1 MNKRSSLLLLELL
14 IAMLFLSCSTV
25 KNEKTNI
32 NNETTTEL
40 KMSYITFSSIPKDLD
55 LVTAEINKITK
66 EKINATVKIEP
77 IISSEYSQQINLK
90 LNSNENLDMFVTGTL
105 SGIFDY
111 PVLASKGKLYPLD
124 DLIKN
129 KGEGIC
135 LALGDED
142 LNSSKINGKVYGIPT
157 VKDLAIEHGI
167 KIEKDILDKYKID
180 IQKITN
186 LEDFEGAMKI
196 IHDNEPNKYFGV
208 MGGTSIVDSFGVSA
222 FGDKLVDGYG
232 VLMNPNELKVVD
244 YYETKEYEQLLN
256 KIRRWYELGYIF
268 PDIVTNKENDV
279 LLMKE
284 NKLYGATSYINP
296 ITQYLQKKS
305 VGFSVEVV
313 TIYPA
318 VKNTSTITNFMWA
331 IPSYSKNTEKAMEF
345 LNLMYTDK
353 DIINLLDYGIEGT
366 HYKKVKDSE
375 EIIDIISDN
384 STGENGYNLDQEYMF
399 GNEFLAHIWTGN
411 PNDIWKQ
418 IDTFNKSAVKSKATG
433 FLFDATPVMV
443 EYTEVSRIVSE
454 YKPALENGAVDPE
467 NVLPEFIG
475 KLKAAGIDKIVSEK
489 QKQLDKWI
497 IDTQ

>member
-1 MNKRSSLLLLELL
+1 MNKKIYLLLTVVLSL
-14 IAMLFLSCSTV
+14 MLFLSCSNI

-40 KMSYITFSSIPKDLD
+40 KMCYITFSTIPKDLD

-66 EKINATVKIEP
+66 SKINATVKIEP
-77 IISSEYSQQINLK
+77 IIASEYSQQINLK

-129 KGEGIC
+129 KGEGIN
-135 LALGDED
+135 LALGNEY
-142 LNSSKINGKVYGIPT
+142 LNSSKIHGKIYGIP
-157 VKDLAIEHGI
+157 VIKDMAIEHGI
-167 KIEKDILDKYKID
+167 KIRKDLLDKYKID
-180 IQKITN
+180 IQKIKN
-186 LEDFEGAMKI
+186 LEDFEVVMKT
-196 IHDNEPNKYFGV
+196 IHDNEPNKHFGI

-244 YYETKEYEQLLN
+244 YYETKEYEQLLK

-279 LLMKE
+279 LLMRE

-296 ITQYLQKKS
+296 ITQHLQKKS
-305 VGFSVEVV
+305 VGFPVEIAA
-313 TIYPA
+313 IYPA
-318 VKNTSTITNFMWA
+318 IKSTSTITNFMWA
-331 IPSYSKNTEKAMEF
+331 IPSYSKNTEKAMGF

-353 DIINLLDYGIEGT
+353 DIINLLDYGIEGI

-375 EIIDIISDN
+375 ETIDTISDN
-384 STGENGYNLDQEYMF
+384 HSVENGYNLNQEYMF
-399 GNEFLAHIWTGN
+399 GNEFLAHIWNGN
-411 PNDIWKQ
+411 PPDIWKQ
-418 IDTFNKSAVKSKATG
+418 IDTFNKSALKSKAMG
-433 FLFDATPVMV
+433 FIFDMTPVMA
-443 EYTEVSRIVSE
+443 EYTEVSIIVSE
-454 YKPALENGAVDPE
+454 YKSALENGAVDPE
-467 NVLPEFIG
+467 KVLPEFIG
-475 KLKAAGIDKIVSEK
+475 KLKVAGIDKIVSEK

-497 IDTQ
+497 KDNE